1 MVAEHNIFLSCDS
14 DSDTHFTK
22 MSYRGS
28 FNQRGG
34 QCSSYLLE
42 YLSERRETE
51 IVDGMRN
58 RRGVWPSFSKKS
70 KAASKH
76 AESRLESYRDKKA
89 PEITEKL
96 VSDLHINLLCGEVVK
111 AKNYQTVE
119 KTVPIPVSTRGVGF
133 STQETFT
140 RVLSVHD
147 NINNLNQM
155 TVQRATA

>member
-1 MVAEHNIFLSCDS
+1 
-14 DSDTHFTK
+14 

-34 QCSSYLLE
+34 QRRSYLLE
-42 YLSERRETE
+42 YLTEQRETE
-51 IVDGMRN
+51 FVDKMRN

-76 AESRLESYRDKKA
+76 IESRLESYRQKA

-96 VSDLHINLLCGEVVK
+96 VSDLHINLFCGVVVK
-111 AKNYQTVE
+111 VKNYQTVE
-119 KTVPIPVSTRGVGF
+119 KTVLIPISTRGVGF

-147 NINNLNQM
+147 NINCSNQM
-155 TVQRATA
+155 TVQPATPKRN